1 MSELISRKAV
11 KEVLRKVEMIHPYR
25 VWGDRDS
32 YSPYNEGW
40 EDAVCL
46 IEEKIAKLQNAVEK
60 DQYVPVKPYKID
72 TRWHCGACSTAVGRL
87 WVYCQKCGL
96 EIDWEGAK
104 DDGSI

>member
-1 MSELISRKAV
+1 MSELISRRAV
-11 KEVLRKVEMIHPYR
+11 KNVLREVEMMHPYR

-46 IEEKIAKLQNAVEK
+46 IESKIEKLQNAVEK

-72 TRWHCGACSTAVGRL
+72 TRWHCGACSTAVGRH

-104 DDGSI
+104 DDGSL